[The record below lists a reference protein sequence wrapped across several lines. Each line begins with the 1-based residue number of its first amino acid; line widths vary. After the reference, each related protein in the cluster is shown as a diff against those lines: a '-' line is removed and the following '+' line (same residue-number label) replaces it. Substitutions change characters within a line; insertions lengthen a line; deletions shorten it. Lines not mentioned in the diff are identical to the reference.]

1 MKYTLAIEDM
11 EGSIEEWEFYLKNG
25 IDMGD
30 NGQKEVPKE
39 EREDIEK
46 TINNLACAIEV
57 LKNED

>member
-57 LKNED
+57 LRWT